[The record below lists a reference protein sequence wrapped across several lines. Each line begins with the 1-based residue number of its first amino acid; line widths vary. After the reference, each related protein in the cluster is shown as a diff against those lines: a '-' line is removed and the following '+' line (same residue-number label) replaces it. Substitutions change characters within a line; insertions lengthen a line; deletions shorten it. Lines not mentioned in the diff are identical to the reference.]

1 MKRRHCDIK
10 EITNETST
18 EIENLGKRIK
28 VMRLEGKRTKRSV
41 ERPEIENYDQTIL
54 YKSNFNLK

>member
-1 MKRRHCDIK
+1 LAYLLPK
-10 EITNETST
+10 
-18 EIENLGKRIK
+18 KRIK